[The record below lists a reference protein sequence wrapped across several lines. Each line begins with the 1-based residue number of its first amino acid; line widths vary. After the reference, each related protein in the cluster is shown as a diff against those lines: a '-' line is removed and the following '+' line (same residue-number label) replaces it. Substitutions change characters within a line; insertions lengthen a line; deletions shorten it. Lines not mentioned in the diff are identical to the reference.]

1 VPLRICIAPDKFK
14 GSLSASEAAQAI
26 ARGIARW
33 FPDAALELVP
43 VADGGDGTAQTLVDA
58 LGGRMVR
65 VGVCG
70 PDGEPLT
77 ATYGAIDTA
86 MAVVELA
93 SASGLALVG
102 AQRNDPLTAT
112 TRGTGE
118 LLDAAIG
125 AGARRI
131 ILAIGGSATND
142 AGTGALRAL
151 GAQFLDERG
160 QPLPEG
166 GAALA
171 KLARIDLSALEQRLE
186 GVKIEIASD
195 VRNPL
200 CGPTGAAAVYGPQK
214 GASPQDVRILDDAL
228 RHFADVVEATV
239 GIDIRDIPGAGA
251 AGGTGGGFLGL
262 GHATLRPG
270 AELILEVVDFGRR
283 LAGATLVITGE
294 GRIDHQTLAGK
305 APYAVAQ
312 AAKARGIPVLALAGS
327 VECTPP
333 ELEAAGIDAAYS
345 LVPGPMTVE
354 EAMRRGPALLAA
366 LAETIA
372 RTLSLRLSGSS

>member
-1 VPLRICIAPDKFK
+1 MVK
-14 GSLSASEAAQAI
+14 
-26 ARGIARW
+26 
-33 FPDAALELVP
+33 
-43 VADGGDGTAQTLVDA
+43 
-58 LGGRMVR
+58 VR
-65 VGVCG
+65 VRG
-70 PDGEPLT
+70 PDGQPRT
-77 ATYGAIDTA
+77 ATYGAIDTT

-102 AQRNDPLTAT
+102 AHRNDPLTAT

-171 KLARIDLSALEQRLE
+171 RLARIDLSALEERLQ
-186 GVKIEIASD
+186 GVTIEIASD

-200 CGPTGAAAVYGPQK
+200 CGATGAAAVYGPQK

-228 RHFADVVEATV
+228 HHFAAVVKATV

-262 GHATLRPG
+262 AHATLRPG

-283 LAGATLVITGE
+283 LAGVTLVITGE
-294 GRIDHQTLAGK
+294 GRIDRQTLAGK